1 MIFVFYCC
9 RHRMVSIYFPI
20 RQYDNILG
28 DSLNLLESC
37 TLSQSALSRVTLVL
51 QDNAEHTVQSVHNEQ
66 YNYNFK
72 DEHADWMFSVL
83 DYTKKQVSRVDC
95 FHPEITVMEPKAAW
109 NSRKNTE
116 KLTDCTA

>member
-1 MIFVFYCC
+1 
-9 RHRMVSIYFPI
+9 MVSIYFPI

-51 QDNAEHTVQSVHNEQ
+51 QGNAEHTVQYVHNEQ

-72 DEHADWMFSVL
+72 DE
-83 DYTKKQVSRVDC
+83 Q
-95 FHPEITVMEPKAAW
+95 
-109 NSRKNTE
+109 
-116 KLTDCTA
+116 KLTQTGCSVSWITQRNKFQELTVFILKLL